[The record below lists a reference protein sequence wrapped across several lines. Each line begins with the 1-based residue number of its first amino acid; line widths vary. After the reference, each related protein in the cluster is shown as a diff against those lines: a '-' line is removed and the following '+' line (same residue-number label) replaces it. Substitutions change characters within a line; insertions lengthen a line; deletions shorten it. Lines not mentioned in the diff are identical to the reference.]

1 MSILSQEEQSLL
13 REQILLAN
21 NQGSLTKVQLDIL
34 FKHNLFNMFVPKQ
47 YNGLELDFI
56 KALEIQESLAYID
69 GSLGWTTTLCSGANM
84 FAGYLQ
90 PAVCEDIFSNPKV
103 CFGGSGKVGGI
114 AHKIGEEYI
123 VNGQWN
129 IVTGLEHSTIF
140 TANCQIIQDG
150 IVLKNPDGSD
160 LYRSFYFFED
170 EITIHRN
177 WDMIGLKATGS
188 HGFSVKDVQ
197 VGENR
202 VFSIVKQASFNTN
215 AIYRFPFFSFAR
227 FTLAV
232 NHLGMQQNFLDQA
245 KKYFLELPSNPY
257 LELHLS
263 VVDTIESSVK
273 QHREAFYSL
282 ARVIWDKVQNDISFT
297 KEDIVKINT
306 LCKDLVYEGRNS
318 LNQVLP
324 YLGLELC
331 RRNSCLQLIYSDL
344 ITACQHSLFIREQC

>member
-1 MSILSQEEQSLL
+1 MSIISKEEQDLL
-13 REQILLAN
+13 RAQILLAN
-21 NQGSLTKVQLDIL
+21 EKGSLTKVQLDIL
-34 FKHNLFNMFVPKQ
+34 FKHNLFNLWVPKQ

-56 KALEIQESLAYID
+56 KALEMLESLAYID

-90 PAVCEDIFSNPKV
+90 PVVCEDIFSNPKV
-103 CFGGSGKVGGI
+103 CFGGSGRVGGT
-114 AHKIGEEYI
+114 AQKIGEKYI

-150 IVLKNPDGSD
+150 VVLKNPDGSD
-160 LYRSFYFFED
+160 LYRSFYFFEN

-188 HGFSVKDVQ
+188 HGFSIKDVQ
-197 VGENR
+197 VGEKR
-202 VFSIVKQASFNTN
+202 VFSIEKQASFNAN

-232 NHLGMQQNFLDQA
+232 NHLGMQQNFLDHA
-245 KKYFLELPSNPY
+245 RAYFLDLPCNPY
-257 LELHLS
+257 LQLHLS
-263 VVDTIESSVK
+263 IVDSIEQSLK
-273 QHREAFYSL
+273 QKREAFYQL
-282 ARVIWDKVQNDISFT
+282 AKLCWDKVKEDINFT
-297 KEDIVKINT
+297 KEVELKINT
-306 LCKDLVYEGRNS
+306 LCKEVVYEGRTN
-318 LNQVLP
+318 LNQILP

-331 RRNSCLQLIYSDL
+331 KRNSSLQLIYSDL
-344 ITACQHSLFIREQC
+344 ITACQHSLFIREEC